1 MQKTALPKMKKI
13 ILIVTSLFSTVI
25 LAQQTSSIS
34 GKILDNELNGEPML
48 FADVMLKNTK
58 WKTQTNFH
66 GNFEIEGVDPGNYVV
81 VISFLGYN
89 TLEIPIEIKPNKV
102 LRIEKGLDSKTI
114 DSELIMVSSTES
126 EPYGPLVSTEKE
138 TQK

>member
-1 MQKTALPKMKKI
+1 MKKI